1 MGQKKVSII
10 VKFVSGVKLH
20 VRTFVRNILILI
32 LVGVYLNG
40 MSFPLSFFFP
50 IVILG
55 VDSGMQQ
62 CVYSSS
68 CMPQTGFLIVMCVII
83 ILQSMYIMVYSRY
96 TSQLPLFV

>member
-20 VRTFVRNILILI
+20 GRTFVRNILILI

-40 MSFPLSFFFP
+40 MSFPLCFYFP
-50 IVILG
+50 MIILE

-62 CVYSSS
+62 CDLV
-68 CMPQTGFLIVMCVII
+68 L
-83 ILQSMYIMVYSRY
+83 
-96 TSQLPLFV
+96 